1 MNYLSIND
9 TAETSLTC
17 FSGCLPYYS
26 RSAEHIYTSHFLT
39 LSPMISNTKGC
50 WSCRARRKRCDGKT
64 PRCNTCDR
72 LGIDCAGFETIR
84 PSWMDGGAE
93 QRAYCGWLKKVVK
106 SARRQQIHTQRKS
119 NSDSSSD
126 LSQAQQLQQWLASPT
141 SAMEVVVPETAPC
154 QVRTLWTDA
163 GASSSSPKADQRTEY
178 WLNNSLNWET
188 DTKLLSHGVN
198 EGNLGSLDYTISE
211 GDLDLLIT
219 EAEQHQPSILSP
231 APEIPNFSKPS
242 QGNADR
248 EPDWLLL
255 MRYFDY
261 TMQRLFPFHCP
272 IEHLDVRAYML
283 HVAHRSSVVSTALM
297 SAVLFD
303 LERVPTAAQ
312 PQDANSEASVTSPRC
327 LTYYRRASEM
337 ILSELE
343 TLFNDKN
350 HTAPICRHNQALEAL
365 VCLVHLLLLGVSLSK
380 SSPRR
385 LVGATTQ
392 LIRLSG
398 RSQRRRRNEYSLQT
412 RLSTCRASRF
422 YIFIPR
428 V

>member
-1 MNYLSIND
+1 MRM
-9 TAETSLTC
+9 C
-17 FSGCLPYYS
+17 
-26 RSAEHIYTSHFLT
+26 TSHLLT
-39 LSPMISNTKGC
+39 RSSMISNTKGC

-72 LGIDCAGFETIR
+72 LGIDCAGFDTIR

-93 QRAYCGWLKKVVK
+93 QRAYCGWLKNVVK

-126 LSQAQQLQQWLASPT
+126 LSQPQQSQQWLASPR
-141 SAMEVVVPETAPC
+141 SAVEVAVPETAPY
-154 QVRTLWTDA
+154 QGRTLWTDA
-163 GASSSSPKADQRTEY
+163 GTSSSSPKVDQRTEY
-178 WLNNSLNWET
+178 WLTNSLDWET
-188 DTKLLSHGVN
+188 DTELLSHGVD

-211 GDLDLLIT
+211 RDLDLLIT
-219 EAEQHQPSILSP
+219 EAQQYQPPILSP
-231 APEIPNFSKPS
+231 APEIPDFLKPS
-242 QGNADR
+242 QGNAYR

-272 IEHLDVRAYML
+272 IEHVDVRAYML
-283 HVAHRSSVVSTALM
+283 HVAHRSSMVSTSLM

-303 LERVPTAAQ
+303 FERVPTTAQ
-312 PQDANSEASVTSPRC
+312 PQDTNSKAGVTTPRC

-337 ILSELE
+337 ILPELE
-343 TLFNDKN
+343 TLFNDDN
-350 HTAPICRHNQALEAL
+350 HTSPSCRHNLAIEAL
-365 VCLVHLLLLGVSLSK
+365 VSLVHLLLLGVSLSK
-380 SSPRR
+380 SSLRR
-385 LVGATTQ
+385 LVGTTTQ

-398 RSQRRRRNEYSLQT
+398 RSQRRRRNEYSFQT
-412 RLSTCRASRF
+412 RLSTSRTSRF
-422 YIFIPR
+422 YIFIPS

>member
-1 MNYLSIND
+1 MN
-9 TAETSLTC
+9 
-17 FSGCLPYYS
+17 
-26 RSAEHIYTSHFLT
+26 
-39 LSPMISNTKGC
+39 SNKKGC

-84 PSWMDGGAE
+84 PSWMNGGAE
-93 QRAYCGWLKKVVK
+93 QRAYCGRLKNVVK
-106 SARRQQIHTQRKS
+106 SARRQQIHAQRKS

-126 LSQAQQLQQWLASPT
+126 LSQAQQSQQWLASPT
-141 SAMEVVVPETAPC
+141 SAVEVVVPEIAPY

-163 GASSSSPKADQRTEY
+163 GPSSSSPKTDQRTEY
-178 WLNNSLNWET
+178 WLTNSLDWET
-188 DTKLLSHGVN
+188 DTKLLSHGVD

-211 GDLDLLIT
+211 GDLDLLIA
-219 EAEQHQPSILSP
+219 EAQQHQPSILSP
-231 APEIPNFSKPS
+231 APEIPNFLKPS
-242 QGNADR
+242 QANADC

-272 IEHLDVRAYML
+272 IEHVDVRAYML
-283 HVAHRSSVVSTALM
+283 HVAHRSPVVSTALM

-303 LERVPTAAQ
+303 FEGVPTAAQ
-312 PQDANSEASVTSPRC
+312 AQNVNSKASATIPRC
-327 LTYYRRASEM
+327 LTCYRKASEM
-337 ILSELE
+337 IISELE

-350 HTAPICRHNQALEAL
+350 QTSPSCRHNQALEAL
-365 VCLVHLLLLGVSLSK
+365 VSLVHLLLLGVSLSK

-385 LVGATTQ
+385 LVGTTTQ

-398 RSQRRRRNEYSLQT
+398 RSQRQ
-412 RLSTCRASRF
+412 
-422 YIFIPR
+422 
-428 V
+428 

>member
-1 MNYLSIND
+1 
-9 TAETSLTC
+9 
-17 FSGCLPYYS
+17 
-26 RSAEHIYTSHFLT
+26 
-39 LSPMISNTKGC
+39 MISNKNGC

-72 LGIDCAGFETIR
+72 LGIECAGFETIR
-84 PSWMDGGAE
+84 PSWMNGGAE
-93 QRAYCGWLKKVVK
+93 QRAYCGWLKNVVK

-126 LSQAQQLQQWLASPT
+126 PSQAQQSQHLLASLT
-141 SAMEVVVPETAPC
+141 SAVEVVAPKTAPY

-163 GASSSSPKADQRTEY
+163 GTSSSSPKADQRTEY
-178 WLNNSLNWET
+178 WLTNSLDWET
-188 DTKLLSHGVN
+188 DTELLSHVVD
-198 EGNLGSLDYTISE
+198 EGNLGSLDYNISD
-211 GDLDLLIT
+211 GDLDLLIA

-231 APEIPNFSKPS
+231 APPAPEIPNISKPS
-242 QGNADR
+242 QGSADC

-255 MRYFDY
+255 MRYFDN

-272 IEHLDVRAYML
+272 VEHVDVRAYML

-303 LERVPTAAQ
+303 FEGVPTAAQ
-312 PQDANSEASVTSPRC
+312 AQDANSKASATNSRC
-327 LTYYRRASEM
+327 LMYYHRASEM
-337 ILSELE
+337 MLSKLE
-343 TLFNDKN
+343 TLFNDVN
-350 HTAPICRHNQALEAL
+350 HTSPSCRHNLALEVL
-365 VCLVHLLLLGVSLSK
+365 ISLVHLLLLGVSLSK

-385 LVGATTQ
+385 LVGNNTQ

-398 RSQRRRRNEYSLQT
+398 RSQQQRRNKYSLQT
-412 RLSTCRASRF
+412 RLSTSRASRF
-422 YIFIPR
+422 CIPIPS